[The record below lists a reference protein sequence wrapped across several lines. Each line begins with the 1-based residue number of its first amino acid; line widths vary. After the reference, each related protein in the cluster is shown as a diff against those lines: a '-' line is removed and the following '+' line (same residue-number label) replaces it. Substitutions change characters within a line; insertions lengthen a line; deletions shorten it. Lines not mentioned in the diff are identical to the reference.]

1 MSIDSRRK
9 RNVDL
14 NVGYIGVRKCCG
26 SCAHQMCGM
35 GPDRGISSE
44 EIAK

>member
-1 MSIDSRRK
+1 MSIGSLKK

-26 SCAHQMCGM
+26 SCVHRMSGL
-35 GPDRGISSE
+35 GPDRGISLE
-44 EIAK
+44 EIT